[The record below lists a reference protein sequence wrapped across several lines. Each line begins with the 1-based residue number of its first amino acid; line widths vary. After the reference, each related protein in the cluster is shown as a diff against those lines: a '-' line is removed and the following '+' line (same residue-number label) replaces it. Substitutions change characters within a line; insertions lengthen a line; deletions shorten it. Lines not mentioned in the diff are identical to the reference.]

1 MIYTSTQ
8 LVKMLLPVTLVT
20 YIGNVAMAAPLGGD
34 TLSSRHNN
42 RIHLMKE
49 PAIDVQA
56 HRGGTGLMPE
66 NTVASMLNAVKLGV
80 KTLEL
85 DCSITADK
93 KVVVSH
99 DPYMS
104 ADIMLKPDGSPISKE
119 EEKGLAIYKMP
130 YDSVRSYQAGVKPHP
145 VHQQQAHV
153 KTYKPLLSE
162 LIDSVEAYVKAN
174 HLKPVCYNMETK
186 CMPQYDNVFHPAPDE
201 FVKLVMEVL
210 KEKGIQNRVIIQ
222 SFDVRT
228 LQILHK
234 HYPAMQTSLLVYGQD
249 SFETQINKLGFYPT
263 TYSPYFSLVTPELV
277 KAAHTNHVTVLP
289 WTVNKEEDMKQ
300 MATYGVDGIISDYPD
315 KLIGLFGNYQRP

>member
-1 MIYTSTQ
+1 MYSSKKI
-8 LVKMLLPVTLVT
+8 VKIVLPA
-20 YIGNVAMAAPLGGD
+20 AMAVCMGSQVMAAAGGSD
-34 TLSSRHNN
+34 TLLKPHTGSIRAFSER
-42 RIHLMKE
+42 
-49 PAIDVQA
+49 AIDVEA

-66 NTVASMLNAVKLGV
+66 NTINSMLNAVKLGV
-80 KTLEL
+80 RTLEL
-85 DCSITADK
+85 DCSISADK

-99 DPYMS
+99 DPFMN
-104 ADIMLKPDGSPISKE
+104 ADIMLKPDGSAISKD
-119 EEKGLAIYKMP
+119 EEKGLALYKMR
-130 YDSVRSYQAGVKPHP
+130 YDSIRSYQAGVKPHP

-174 HLKPVCYNMETK
+174 HLKPVYYNMETK

-210 KEKGIQNRVIIQ
+210 KEKGIQGRVIIQ

-234 HYPAMQTSLLVYGQD
+234 DYPAMQTSLLVYGKD
-249 SFETQINKLGFYPT
+249 DFETQINKLGFYPT
-263 TYSPYFSLVTPELV
+263 TYSPYFSQVTPELV
-277 KAAHTNHVTVLP
+277 KAAHDKHVSVLP

-300 MATYGVDGIISDYPD
+300 MAEYGVDGIISDYPD
-315 KLIGLFGNYQRP
+315 KLIALFGNYQRM

>member
-1 MIYTSTQ
+1 MYTNTK
-8 LVKMLLPVTLVT
+8 LVKMLPAALAVCLSS
-20 YIGNVAMAAPLGGD
+20 VAIAAPGGSD
-34 TLSSRHNN
+34 TLAKRYTGS
-42 RIHLMKE
+42 IHLEKE
-49 PAIDVQA
+49 PVIDVQA

-66 NTVASMLNAVKLGV
+66 NTITSMLNAVKLGV

-85 DCSITADK
+85 DCSISADK

-104 ADIMLKPDGSPISKE
+104 ADIMLKPDGSAITKE

-174 HLKPVCYNMETK
+174 HLKPVYYNMETK

-228 LQILHK
+228 LQLLHK
-234 HYPAMQTSLLVYGQD
+234 DYPAMQTSLLVYGQD

-263 TYSPYFSLVTPELV
+263 TYSPHFSLVTPELV
-277 KAAHTNHVTVLP
+277 KAAHSNHVTVLP
-289 WTVNKEEDMKQ
+289 WTVNKEEEMKQ
-300 MATYGVDGIISDYPD
+300 MAAYGVDGIISDYPD
-315 KLIGLFGNYQRP
+315 KLIALFGNYQRP